1 MVFCEFL
8 ALRWETYGTGI
19 LANPINERYTK
30 PRLYILPQL
39 FILFAETA
47 SDFY

>member
-8 ALRWETYGTGI
+8 ALRWESYGTGI
-19 LANPINERYTK
+19 LAKPINRYTK
-30 PRLYILPQL
+30 QRLYIPPQL